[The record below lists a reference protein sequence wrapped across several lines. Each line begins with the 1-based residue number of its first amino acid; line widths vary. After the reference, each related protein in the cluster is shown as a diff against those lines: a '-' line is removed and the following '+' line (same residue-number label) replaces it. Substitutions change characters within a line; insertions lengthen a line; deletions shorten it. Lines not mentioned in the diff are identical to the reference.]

1 MVLTGARTSWLLV
14 VAPALICAAAHEAS
28 FVLVRQACSAQRS
41 MMLYVVIAVALALI
55 LGMGL
60 MSYLAWRQA
69 GPEWP
74 GEAAD
79 VTTRDRFIAT
89 LGMLGAVIF
98 FLVTLA
104 QGIATV
110 MYDPC
115 QP

>member
-1 MVLTGARTSWLLV
+1 MVLSGTRTSWLLV
-14 VAPALICAAAHEAS
+14 VAPALVTAAAHEAS

-41 MMLYVVIAVALALI
+41 VMLYVVIAVALALI
-55 LGMGL
+55 AGMGL
-60 MSYLAWRQA
+60 MSYLTWREA

-74 GEAAD
+74 GESAD
-79 VTTRDRFIAT
+79 APTRDRFIAT
-89 LGMLGAVIF
+89 LGMLGSVIF

>member
-1 MVLTGARTSWLLV
+1 MVLSGERTSWLLV

-41 MMLYVVIAVALALI
+41 VMLYVVIALALALNAGVALAAY
-55 LGMGL
+55 GV
-60 MSYLAWRQA
+60 WREV

-74 GEAAD
+74 GESAD
-79 VTTRDRFIAT
+79 VATRTRFIAVV
-89 LGMLGAVIF
+89 GMLGCVIF

-110 MYDPC
+110 YFDPC
-115 QP
+115 QR